1 MDLSIVRSEQDN
13 QIPPAQ
19 NNVLQFAA
27 LQEESGGLDT
37 PGVHVVE
44 VPIDYADN
52 DRILNKDVRELSAA
66 LPV

>member
-1 MDLSIVRSEQDN
+1 M
-13 QIPPAQ
+13 PAL
-19 NNVLQFAA
+19 LQ
-27 LQEESGGLDT
+27 QCLDT

-44 VPIDYADN
+44 VPIDYVDN